1 MSDKSELIKN
11 LGSFPKFGQ
20 GICFARLAVLLE
32 QLQLTSFIEQTPK
45 LAITGSNGKGSVARI
60 TNAILS
66 EAGLNTGLFTSPH
79 FLEFNE
85 RYLNMQTEVDYALLN
100 RTLQQM
106 FATIRRVEQQ
116 TREQFG
122 VFEVLFVLAIAVF
135 KTLQTN
141 FLVFEAGIG
150 GRYDPVRLLKSSLTV
165 LTTVD
170 LEHSELLGT
179 SKELIAYDKMDACAN
194 GGKVVLG
201 NIAPKLVTKLEAF
214 GELNQ
219 IEVIVSGKW
228 VSVEPDKRDTVAK
241 SGQNTWW
248 VTEEPYAPFRLT
260 TPLQGEFA
268 KYNLETSMFVSNL
281 VLKHLTHEQRAV
293 IYQNA
298 VANLTVPGRLQ
309 MISQAPPI
317 LVDSAH
323 TEQSYQIL
331 FASLRKDFPKQK
343 LVFLI
348 GQSEGREP
356 QALIDGLK
364 QLASCVIVTKASHKG
379 ANPNVL
385 YDHLELHHV
394 EAEKYADLNKALT
407 VALKR
412 REERDCLL
420 VVCGSLFLAGEVN
433 AIIKGQ
439 DNKNLFLY

>member
-1 MSDKSELIKN
+1 MSDKSELIAK
-11 LGSFPKFGQ
+11 LGNFPKFGQ
-20 GICFARLAVLLE
+20 GICFARLSALLE
-32 QLQLTSFIEQTPK
+32 QLQLTTFIQQTPK

-85 RYLNMQTEVDYALLN
+85 RYLNKQSRVDYALLN
-100 RTLQQM
+100 DALEQM
-106 FATIRRVEQQ
+106 ITTIRRVEQQ
-116 TREQFG
+116 CREQFG
-122 VFEVLFVLAIAVF
+122 VFEVLFVLAVAVF
-135 KTLQTN
+135 KKLQVN

-194 GGKVVLG
+194 GGTVVLG
-201 NIAPKLVTKLEAF
+201 NIGTKLLSKLQAF
-214 GELNQ
+214 GDLNDLD
-219 IEVIVSGKW
+219 IVASGQW
-228 VSVEPDKRDTVAK
+228 VNVTPDKPISSAQ
-241 SGQNTWW
+241 QNENSWW
-248 VTEEPYAPFRLT
+248 VTQEPFASFRLN
-260 TPLQGEFA
+260 TPLKGEFA
-268 KYNLETSMFVSNL
+268 KFNLATSIYVSNL
-281 VLKHLTHEQRAV
+281 ILKHLTHEQRVAV
-293 IYQNA
+293 CQNA

-309 MISQAPPI
+309 MISHEPTI

-323 TEQSYQIL
+323 TEQSYQML
-331 FASLRKDFPKQK
+331 FASLRKDYPKQK

-356 QALIDGLK
+356 QALIDGLR
-364 QLASCVIVTKASHKG
+364 QLASNVIVTKASHKG
-379 ANPNVL
+379 ANPNLL
-385 YDHLELHHV
+385 YQHLALHKV
-394 EAEKYADLNKALT
+394 EAEIHADLKTALNI
-407 VALKR
+407 ALKR
-412 REERDCLL
+412 REELDCLL